1 MDLSHNLVYK
11 LGSDTFR
18 GAHVVDRIYL
28 DHNNLQII
36 SRCTF
41 QHLRPLRILK
51 MSHNKITYL
60 GNLLCSSALKDLDIS
75 NNPL

>member
-41 QHLRPLRILK
+41 QHL
-51 MSHNKITYL
+51 
-60 GNLLCSSALKDLDIS
+60 
-75 NNPL
+75 